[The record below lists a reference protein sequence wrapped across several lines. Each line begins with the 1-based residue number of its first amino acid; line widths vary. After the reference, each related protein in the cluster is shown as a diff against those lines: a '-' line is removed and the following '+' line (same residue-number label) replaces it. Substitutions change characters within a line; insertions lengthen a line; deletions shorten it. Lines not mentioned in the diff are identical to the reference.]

1 MCFLRSKLFRVRTT
15 DTACPMARGSPEIK
29 NVDFETFKA
38 VYQVKFF
45 VCYSSNENVVLNCH
59 SF

>member
-38 VYQVKFF
+38 VYKVKFF
-45 VCYSSNENVVLNCH
+45 LCAILVMRML
-59 SF
+59 F